1 MFKSFLAT
9 IQFPTHHNHQTNPIE
24 ALPPPSLRMI
34 HTQPHINPH
43 YIQPHINRP
52 PPDMPYKREI
62 LKIGQKVKHIR
73 TKLIGVILKGLDEIH
88 CVVSWRGRNNKSRHK
103 YVNLRPYLQ
112 IGDIIDRYISQPLSQ
127 PLIVRACISDCT
139 AERVIVT
146 YCSPLPNGVYNE
158 DIPRANFKYR
168 KDWQFGRLQCEKRVT
183 FDTSKTGM
191 RKRGR
196 PVSNGSAP
204 KSILKKTKYV
214 TDVQQPTK
222 PKKAIDIEE
231 EVAIIAA
238 NISKLQ
244 SQSKMNKNCI
254 NENRRMKKI
263 TEHLQHENKQ
273 LKEQLKQSK
282 EQLKQLAKEKEKIMR
297 KFQTIKNMFKTI

>member
-1 MFKSFLAT
+1 
-9 IQFPTHHNHQTNPIE
+9 
-24 ALPPPSLRMI
+24 MI
-34 HTQPHINPH
+34 HTQSRSHTH
-43 YIQPHINRP
+43 RP
-52 PPDMPYKREI
+52 GMPYKREI

-88 CVVSWRGRNNKSRHK
+88 CVVSWRGKNSKSRHK
-103 YVNLRPYLQ
+103 YVNLRPHLQ
-112 IGDIIDRYISQPLSQ
+112 IGDIIDRYISQPQSQ
-127 PLIVRACISDCT
+127 PLKVRACISDCT
-139 AERVIVT
+139 AERVIVS
-146 YCSPLPNGVYNE
+146 YDSPLNGVYEEN
-158 DIPRANFKYR
+158 IPRANLKYG

-183 FDTSKTGM
+183 FDTSKMQKTVS

-214 TDVQQPTK
+214 ADVQQPTK
-222 PKKAIDIEE
+222 PTKPIDIEE

-244 SQSKMNKNCI
+244 SQSKLNKNCI
-254 NENRRMKKI
+254 NGMKKI
-263 TEHLQHENKQ
+263 TEHLKHENKQ

-282 EQLKQLAKEKEKIMR
+282 EQLEHIEKEKNKIMR